1 MNKGKKMDLF
11 INMAQQS
18 VKGNLSD
25 KFELFTTGRLK
36 KDKNRWIV
44 EYENE
49 YNGIS
54 KIILNDDKSVK
65 IKTDGEISYVL
76 KLNTNK
82 PTKFSC
88 STKGTFSYFSVY
100 TKDISFDL
108 DETGGRIDLL
118 YFLEI
123 DDVGG
128 LLKTRLQ
135 IKLK

>member
-1 MNKGKKMDLF
+1 M
-11 INMAQQS
+11 
-18 VKGNLSD
+18 
-25 KFELFTTGRLK
+25 
-36 KDKNRWIV
+36 
-44 EYENE
+44 
-49 YNGIS
+49 
-54 KIILNDDKSVK
+54 
-65 IKTDGEISYVL
+65 
-76 KLNTNK
+76 
-82 PTKFSC
+82 
-88 STKGTFSYFSVY
+88 Y